1 MKPLKNKVSI
11 TLDSDIIESVKA
23 PRRAGRPF
31 FFPIYQYDIERI
43 SDPGG
48 QKERSVKHLCLMLL
62 SS

>member
-11 TLDSDIIESVKA
+11 TLDSDIIEQLKLLAEQDDRS
-23 PRRAGRPF
+23 F
-31 FFPIYQYDIERI
+31 YQYDIERI

>member
-11 TLDSDIIESVKA
+11 TLDSDIIEQLKLLAEQDDRS
-23 PRRAGRPF
+23 F
-31 FFPIYQYDIERI
+31 
-43 SDPGG
+43 SG